1 MKQQNAILRLALL
14 LAILCPA
21 LAAHAQP
28 ANATAVQRL
37 QLSAFGGASG
47 VYTGLETSKNLSVTA
62 GVDLGLAPFH
72 GIRPVI
78 EVRGL
83 YPVDKGKIVSQK
95 DILGGLKVDFLLNH
109 RLHPYGDFLYGRGQ
123 MNYGGASGFFYR
135 MYSYQITTTYVYSP
149 GAGIDYRFSDHLA
162 LKLDAQVQRWSG
174 PTPTASGNVYSKV
187 GTVALVYFFDFNHN
201 GVIR

>member
-1 MKQQNAILRLALL
+1 MKQDKLVLTLALL
-14 LAILCPA
+14 LAVLCPA
-21 LAAHAQP
+21 LAANAQA
-28 ANATAVQRL
+28 ANATAEQRM

-47 VYTGLETSKNLSVTA
+47 VYTGLESSKNLSLSA
-62 GVDLGLAPFH
+62 GIDLGLAPH
-72 GIRPVI
+72 YGMRPVI

-83 YPVDKGKIVSQK
+83 YPVDKGKVVSQK
-95 DILGGLKVDFLLNH
+95 SILGGLKVDFLLNH
-109 RLHPYGDFLYGRGQ
+109 RLHPYGDFLFGRGQ
-123 MNYGGASGFFYR
+123 MNYGASGFLF
-135 MYSYQITTTYVYSP
+135 QNFIFDITTTYVYSP